1 MLMEMILV
9 FCFLSLQVMP
19 NLIVSEIE
27 IVANIGKN
35 RKKYVKLLQEALV
48 LAKINEMFEMA
59 FINYIFSSTPMF
71 FSTMFF

>member
-1 MLMEMILV
+1 MEMILV

-48 LAKINEMFEMA
+48 LAKINEMLFKY
-59 FINYIFSSTPMF
+59 NR
-71 FSTMFF
+71 

>member
-9 FCFLSLQVMP
+9 FCFLSLQVIP

-48 LAKINEMFEMA
+48 LAKINEMLFKY
-59 FINYIFSSTPMF
+59 NR
-71 FSTMFF
+71 

>member
-48 LAKINEMFEMA
+48 LAKINEMLFKY
-59 FINYIFSSTPMF
+59 NR
-71 FSTMFF
+71 

>member
-1 MLMEMILV
+1 MILV

-48 LAKINEMFEMA
+48 LAKINEMLFKY
-59 FINYIFSSTPMF
+59 NR
-71 FSTMFF
+71 

>member
-48 LAKINEMFEMA
+48 LAKINEMLFK
-59 FINYIFSSTPMF
+59 YSR
-71 FSTMFF
+71 